1 MPLGLGAS
9 LSKASIVAP
18 GVVTDSL
25 VMKHMY
31 PAGAVQKLSDGSA
44 FFDGSNDYIDMGSD
58 SSLDIG
64 TSHMTVAG
72 WVYWDGTDNVSLF
85 TKGRNFA
92 GANYDTYGW
101 AVGIYSTSIS
111 TPRLYFDVHA
121 DGSGGADSVR
131 FAHYIEQSD
140 LANKWHHVACSRGL
154 KNGTSNDGRYRIY
167 VDGVLESEKY
177 ATDGDDRNGS
187 QGTDGGDLLANDGT
201 ISDAGNSFRL
211 GADSNNSQYLGG
223 YISNCGLWKR
233 ELTQAEIKSIM
244 FKQYVDFTT
253 SEKTSLVSW
262 WNLDN
267 NLTTQGSSSW
277 VADEVDTTFDSN
289 VTPTWTSSNGA
300 VIDGQT
306 ITLGSSGVV
315 SALATISPVGVYKV
329 NVTVTGYTGSGNIEM
344 PWDGSGSSNMQIS
357 ANGTY
362 EFYEKSSDTGWL
374 IYAADGRGAT
384 ITINSITKANGNIGE
399 LL

>member
-1 MPLGLGAS
+1 MPKLGLGTGFS
-9 LSKASIVAP
+9 RSGLVTP
-18 GVVTDSL
+18 GVVTDGL

-31 PAGAVQKLSDGSA
+31 SAGAVQKLSDGAAS
-44 FFDGSNDYIDMGSD
+44 FNGTSDYIAIGAKPVDTADATYTFWHNSNFIGSHNRAIFGHGGD
-58 SSLDIG
+58 AIGEFSLQYN
-64 TSHMTVAG
+64 SAG
-72 WVYWDGTDNVSLF
+72 KALLYLKNDLYQYWDDGAGNSHVS
-85 TKGRNFA
+85 
-92 GANYDTYGW
+92 
-101 AVGIYSTSIS
+101 
-111 TPRLYFDVHA
+111 
-121 DGSGGADSVR
+121 DG
-131 FAHYIEQSD
+131 
-140 LANKWHHVACSRGL
+140 KWHHVAVVVDIDSMPDCKL
-154 KNGTSNDGRYRIY
+154 YI
-167 VDGVLESEKY
+167 DGVEIPQSSR
-177 ATDGDDRNGS
+177 ATNGS
-187 QGTDGGDLLANDGT
+187 ATAY
-201 ISDAGNSFRL
+201 GNMEIGRASSTTEFEGYL
-211 GADSNNSQYLGG
+211 CNFGVWTGA
-223 YISNCGLWKR
+223 
-233 ELTQAEIKSIM
+233 LTQPQIKSIM
-244 FKQYVDFTT
+244 WKQYADLTT
-253 SEKTSLVSW
+253 SEKTNLVSF

-277 VADEVDTTFDSN
+277 VADEADTTFGSN